1 MNLHTNTVQKKRSN
15 KSARVIKLEKT
26 RQLQYSKFR
35 SKVAFIS
42 ITLASFSLIVGGI
55 VFFLVGQAQLNI
67 LNERLL
73 KKSKELKSKERSSN
87 HLLKKNEE
95 PSNSGSGGNGND
107 GDDDDL
113 NLELDDKVE
122 IF

>member
-1 MNLHTNTVQKKRSN
+1 MNLRANTVKKKHLH
-15 KSARVIKLEKT
+15 KSAKVIKLEKT
-26 RQLQYSKFR
+26 RQLQYSKFK
-35 SKVAFIS
+35 SKVAFVS
-42 ITLASFSLIVGGI
+42 VTLASFSLMVGGI
-55 VFFLVGQAQLNI
+55 VFFLVGQVQLNI

-73 KKSKELKSKERSSN
+73 KKSKELRSKERGSN

-95 PSNSGSGGNGND
+95 PINSSGGGND
-107 GDDDDL
+107 NDNNDDDF

>member
-1 MNLHTNTVQKKRSN
+1 MNLRTNTVKKKHLH
-15 KSARVIKLEKT
+15 KSARVIRLEKT
-26 RQLQYSKFR
+26 RQLQYSKFK
-35 SKVAFIS
+35 SKVAFLS
-42 ITLASFSLIVGGI
+42 VTLVSSLLMVGGI
-55 VFFLVGQAQLNI
+55 VFFLVGQVQLNI

-73 KKSKELKSKERSSN
+73 KRSKELKSKERGSN

-95 PSNSGSGGNGND
+95 PINNSGGNGD